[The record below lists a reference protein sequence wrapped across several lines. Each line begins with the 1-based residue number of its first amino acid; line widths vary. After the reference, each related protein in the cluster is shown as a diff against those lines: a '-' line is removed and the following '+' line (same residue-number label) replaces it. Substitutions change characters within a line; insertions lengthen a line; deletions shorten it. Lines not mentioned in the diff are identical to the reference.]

1 MTESWNNP
9 PAMKGS
15 LIMSKVYR
23 ISLICIMIIAMFAL
37 CFLLYRYEE
46 RDVPYVEYSG
56 GQTLADNGA
65 ADTLHPAAA
74 GIPEAQ
80 DDVTVTADA
89 SDMTTAD
96 TKLVVIENYP
106 GGLCR
111 QSESTLPAEMIGRRR
126 SDLDELLESYC
137 SMPDSLD
144 IEKGL
149 YRIELTAFSSGCVT
163 IEKSYHNKVMEYY
176 YLAFADDCV
185 TVYCE
190 DKTTVLLTT
199 DIHRDQLTASL
210 AEEILN
216 FKLVVGNAELFDFL
230 ETYTS

>member
-1 MTESWNNP
+1 
-9 PAMKGS
+9 
-15 LIMSKVYR
+15 MSKVYR
-23 ISLICIMIIAMFAL
+23 ISLICVMVLAMFAL
-37 CFLLYRYEE
+37 CFLLYRYKEH
-46 RDVPYVEYSG
+46 DVPYVEYSG
-56 GQTLADNGA
+56 GQALADKGTANA
-65 ADTLHPAAA
+65 LQPEAA
-74 GIPEAQ
+74 GMPEDQ
-80 DDVTVTADA
+80 DNITVAADA
-89 SDMTTAD
+89 SDMTTAN
-96 TKLVVIENYP
+96 TKLVIIENYP

-111 QSESTLPAEMIGRRR
+111 QSESTLPAEMIGKCR
-126 SDLDELLESYC
+126 SDLDGLLETYC

-149 YRIELTAFSSGCVT
+149 YRIELTTFSAGCVT

-199 DIHRDQLTASL
+199 DIHRDQLTDSL

>member
-1 MTESWNNP
+1 
-9 PAMKGS
+9 
-15 LIMSKVYR
+15 MSKVYR
-23 ISLICIMIIAMFAL
+23 ISLICVMVLAMFAL
-37 CFLLYRYEE
+37 CFLLYRYKEH
-46 RDVPYVEYSG
+46 DVPYVEYSD
-56 GQTLADNGA
+56 GQVLADKET
-65 ADTLHPAAA
+65 ADALQPEAA
-74 GIPEAQ
+74 GTPEDQ
-80 DDVTVTADA
+80 DNITVTADA
-89 SDMTTAD
+89 SDMTTTN
-96 TKLVVIENYP
+96 TKLVIIENYP

-111 QSESTLPAEMIGRRR
+111 QSESTLPAEMIGKCR
-126 SDLDELLESYC
+126 SDLDEMLETYC

-149 YRIELTAFSSGCVT
+149 YRIELTTFSAGCVT

-199 DIHRDQLTASL
+199 DIHRDQLTNSL

>member
-1 MTESWNNP
+1 MTESWKNP
-9 PAMKGS
+9 PAMKGC

-23 ISLICIMIIAMFAL
+23 ISLICVMVLAMFVL

-46 RDVPYVEYSG
+46 RDVPYVEYSD
-56 GQTLADNGA
+56 GQGLADKGT
-65 ADTLHPAAA
+65 ADDLQ
-74 GIPEAQ
+74 PEAQ
-80 DDVTVTADA
+80 DNITVAADA

-96 TKLVVIENYP
+96 TKLIIIENYP

-111 QSESTLPAEMIGRRR
+111 QSETTLPVEMIGKRRN
-126 SDLDELLESYC
+126 DLDGLLESYC

-149 YRIELTAFSSGCVT
+149 YRIELTTFSAGCVT

-199 DIHRDQLTASL
+199 DIHRDQLTDSL

-216 FKLVVGNAELFDFL
+216 FKLIVGNAELFDFL

>member
-1 MTESWNNP
+1 
-9 PAMKGS
+9 
-15 LIMSKVYR
+15 MSKVYR
-23 ISLICIMIIAMFAL
+23 ISLICVMVLAMFAL
-37 CFLLYRYEE
+37 CFLLYRYKEH
-46 RDVPYVEYSG
+46 DVPYVEYSG
-56 GQTLADNGA
+56 GQTLADKG
-65 ADTLHPAAA
+65 
-74 GIPEAQ
+74 
-80 DDVTVTADA
+80 TADA
-89 SDMTTAD
+89 LQPEEAGMPEDQDNITVAADPSDMTTAN
-96 TKLVVIENYP
+96 TKLVIIENYP

-111 QSESTLPAEMIGRRR
+111 QSESTIPSEMIGKCR
-126 SDLDELLESYC
+126 SDLDGLLETYC

-149 YRIELTAFSSGCVT
+149 YRIELTAFSAGCVT

-190 DKTTVLLTT
+190 DKKTVLLTT
-199 DIHRDQLTASL
+199 DIHRDQLTDSL

>member
-1 MTESWNNP
+1 
-9 PAMKGS
+9 
-15 LIMSKVYR
+15 MSKVYR
-23 ISLICIMIIAMFAL
+23 ISLICVMVLAMFVL

-46 RDVPYVEYSG
+46 RDVPYVEYSD
-56 GQTLADNGA
+56 GQGLADKGT
-65 ADTLHPAAA
+65 ADDLQ
-74 GIPEAQ
+74 PEAQ
-80 DDVTVTADA
+80 DNITVAADA

-96 TKLVVIENYP
+96 TKLIIIENYP

-111 QSESTLPAEMIGRRR
+111 QSETTLPVEMIGKRRN
-126 SDLDELLESYC
+126 DLDGLLESYC

-149 YRIELTAFSSGCVT
+149 YRIELTTFSAGCVT

-199 DIHRDQLTASL
+199 DIHRDQLTDSL

-216 FKLVVGNAELFDFL
+216 FKLIVGNAELFDFL